1 MRPRTVALIGIFAS
15 HALLGM
21 VAAWTPLFDRDASAA
36 SVACLGLIGFFVG
49 YFPFAWVI
57 HDRRE
62 RGIPRSTGFNIALAA
77 ATGLVAPIHLW
88 RSRPRGQRLWPLL
101 GLVGVAAG
109 TQVGML
115 VGLGAGLMLVA
126 PTMDFPG
133 L

>member
-1 MRPRTVALIGIFAS
+1 MRPRTAALIGIFAS

-21 VAAWTPLFDRDASAA
+21 VAVWTPLLDREASAA
-36 SVACLGLIGFFVG
+36 TVVGLGLVGFLVG

-62 RGIPRSTGFNIALAA
+62 RGIPRSAGFNIALAC
-77 ATGLVAPIHLW
+77 ATAVVAPIHLW

-101 GLVGVAAG
+101 GMVGVAAG
-109 TQVGML
+109 TQLAML
-115 VGLGAGLMLVA
+115 VGLVAGLMLVA
-126 PTMDFPG
+126 LTMDFPG